1 MQAMTE
7 FHYLLLGA
15 SYLQVYNRISGR
27 CIQELGIAGPAGMQL
42 SPQSGRCTMLLR
54 DAEAA
59 QTFLVAGKQ
68 LMTLAISARY
78 QFTIGCSL
86 L

>member
-15 SYLQVYNRISGR
+15 SHLQVYNRISGR
-27 CIQELGIAGPAGMQL
+27 CVQELAVGGPAGMQL
-42 SPQSGRCTMLLR
+42 TSQGGRSIMLLR

-59 QTFLVAGKQ
+59 QIFLVAGKQ
-68 LMTLAISARY
+68 LMHLTR
-78 QFTIGCSL
+78 Q
-86 L
+86 